1 MASQSVDLQQVQ
13 AQLFQTF
20 DKIQSLSVVIAA
32 SSTKMDFLNTDRI
45 AKDQQI
51 SNNLMSANRQLSDD
65 IRRGAASS
73 SMSRGHGDVKLID
86 MKAMGPKIF
95 DGKLDSPFRAWAKAV

>member
-13 AQLFQTF
+13 AQLLQSF
-20 DKIQSLSVVIAA
+20 DQIQSLSVEIATIN
-32 SSTKMDFLNTDRI
+32 TKIDFRNTDRT

-51 SNNLMSANRQLSDD
+51 SNLMSASRQLSDD

-73 SMSRGHGDVKLID
+73 SMSRGHGDVEPLT
-86 MKAMGPKIF
+86 
-95 DGKLDSPFRAWAKAV
+95 